1 MNGCLTKTIK
11 KILVALSSYN
21 IYFLNTKFAEI
32 FLGNKHIQN
41 LDSIFFMLREY
52 VFEVMR
58 LYVYQGKIQ
67 VRQLRI
73 LLPQMYPTFL

>member
-21 IYFLNTKFAEI
+21 TYFLNTKFAEI
-32 FLGNKHIQN
+32 FLDNKHIQN

-58 LYVYQGKIQ
+58 LYQGRIQ

-73 LLPQMYPTFL
+73 LLPQMHPTFL